1 MSSTRPPLTGHTI
14 LVTRPAHQADTLCRL
29 ITQAG
34 GQPRRYPTLAIDPCI
49 PADAQAR
56 LADIHAWDGIIFVS
70 ANAVSHAL
78 AHIPTAIRP
87 DLRVAAVGASSAHA
101 LSTAGFQH
109 CLAPTS
115 GFRSE
120 DLLKLPELNAV
131 HRQRWL
137 IVRGATGRERLAQT
151 LRQRGA
157 TVAYAQVYRRTLPTD
172 PTPAYADWLRHR
184 HLHAVTCASPDG
196 LNNLITLTPAALR
209 PTLCTLALVV
219 ISERMVKIALSHGF
233 RQVRTAAS
241 ALDSDVL
248 QCLIDRRCE
257 PTR

>member
-1 MSSTRPPLTGHTI
+1 MPTTCPPLTGHSI
-14 LVTRPAHQADTLCRL
+14 LVTRPAHQADALCRL

-34 GQPRRYPTLAIDPCI
+34 GQARRYPTLAINACI
-49 PADAQAR
+49 PADAQTR

-70 ANAVSHAL
+70 TNAVSHAL
-78 AHIPTAIRP
+78 AHIPVAARP
-87 DLRVAAVGASSAHA
+87 GLRVAAIGASSARA
-101 LSTAGFQH
+101 LSAAGFQH
-109 CLAPTS
+109 CLAPTA

-120 DLLKLPELNAV
+120 DLLQLPELNTV

-137 IVRGATGRERLAQT
+137 IVRGDPGRERLAQT

-157 TVAYAQVYRRTLPTD
+157 TVSYAQVYRRSLPTD
-172 PTPAYADWLRHR
+172 PTPAYAGWLRHR
-184 HLHAVTCASPDG
+184 RLHAITCASPDG
-196 LNNLITLTPAALR
+196 LHNLITLTAPALR
-209 PTLCTLALVV
+209 PALFTLALVV
-219 ISERMVKIALSHGF
+219 VSTRMVEIALSHGF